1 MRDSTD
7 LFVGTSCYSGAE
19 NTEEALLSATKLNDL
34 APGSGAVAASAL
46 LRSPHSADDLRLV
59 MKDFRLHCPKIISVL
74 TLIFI
79 FAASGFAQTQT
90 ASAHDADQ
98 DQSSPK
104 ITGVSGKLQVGEEI
118 VFSVAHLSEWA
129 QSHDPQKL
137 VPFIEG
143 RSLNGLYPEQVD
155 LSQNQL
161 RYHLRR
167 TAATQ
172 KVWNDLFHEPVL
184 RRPVAISLGLEGRT
198 VFASVFDYDHQ
209 LPMTI
214 IPVTWGIVSLVAVVL
229 TLVVFIFLARTTS
242 LIRDP
247 SPTSEP
253 SSYRPYSLGRA
264 QMAFWFIL
272 IFICYVSLWLITGD
286 YDTIGRSQFVLAAI
300 TSFTAVASHLAS
312 GPTLDVDYAPTL
324 TKGFFVDLVSDSNGV
339 RFHRFQLCAWTILL
353 GLIFAATVF
362 DDLVMPEFG
371 DTLLALAGISAATH
385 VTFTY
390 VEHQRGPSELERL

>member
-1 MRDSTD
+1 
-7 LFVGTSCYSGAE
+7 
-19 NTEEALLSATKLNDL
+19 
-34 APGSGAVAASAL
+34 
-46 LRSPHSADDLRLV
+46 
-59 MKDFRLHCPKIISVL
+59 
-74 TLIFI
+74 
-79 FAASGFAQTQT
+79 
-90 ASAHDADQ
+90 
-98 DQSSPK
+98 
-104 ITGVSGKLQVGEEI
+104 
-118 VFSVAHLSEWA
+118 
-129 QSHDPQKL
+129 
-137 VPFIEG
+137 
-143 RSLNGLYPEQVD
+143 
-155 LSQNQL
+155 
-161 RYHLRR
+161 
-167 TAATQ
+167 
-172 KVWNDLFHEPVL
+172 
-184 RRPVAISLGLEGRT
+184 
-198 VFASVFDYDHQ
+198 
-209 LPMTI
+209 MTI
-214 IPVTWGIVSLVAVVL
+214 IPMTWGIVSLVAVVL

-253 SSYRPYSLGRA
+253 SSYRPYSLGRT

-286 YDTIGRSQFVLAAI
+286 YDTIDRSQFVLAAI

-312 GPTLDVDYAPTL
+312 GPTLDVDHAPTL

-390 VEHQRGPSELERL
+390 VEHQRGPSDLERL